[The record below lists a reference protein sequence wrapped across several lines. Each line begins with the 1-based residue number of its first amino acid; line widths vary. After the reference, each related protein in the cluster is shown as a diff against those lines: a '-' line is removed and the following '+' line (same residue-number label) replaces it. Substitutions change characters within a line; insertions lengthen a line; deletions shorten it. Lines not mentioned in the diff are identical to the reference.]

1 VDAQERSSH
10 IATLR
15 ATPGRLKAALSG
27 VPRSLQLWPP
37 APGKWSI
44 LEIVC
49 HMRDMERDAYVAR
62 FRRILAE
69 ENPSLPDI
77 DGDLYSL
84 EGDYRAQRLS
94 EVLRD
99 WKSQRR
105 ETLKILGG
113 LREAQWRRP
122 GTHETAGPLTMED
135 LLRRLAVGNDEAHLG
150 QIEAIKRRF
159 AILARLEA
167 APRALA
173 EALRGASDERL
184 RRSPGPG
191 KWSMLENLCHLRDI
205 ERLYAERFS
214 KMAFSE
220 RPRLWMMDNA
230 RVSEKLRYN
239 EADPSGVSKE
249 FRRRRED
256 TLVLL
261 RALPHAAWQRTGVH
275 PKRGELTVEQLA
287 DVAAQ
292 HTDGHIARI
301 RELGGAA

>member
-1 VDAQERSSH
+1 MDAQERKTH
-10 IATLR
+10 VETLR
-15 ATPGRLKAALSG
+15 ATPAKLKAALAG
-27 VPRSLQLWPP
+27 VPKALSHWTP

-69 ENPSLPDI
+69 DNPTLADI

-84 EGDYRAQRLS
+84 EGDYRAQKLS
-94 EVLRD
+94 EALRD
-99 WKSQRR
+99 WKSLRR
-105 ETLKILGG
+105 ETLKILGSVK
-113 LREAQWRRP
+113 EAQWPRT
-122 GTHETAGPLTMED
+122 GTHETAGRLTMED
-135 LLRRLAVGNDEAHLG
+135 LLRRLAVGNDAAHLG

-167 APRALA
+167 APRELA
-173 EALRGASDERL
+173 EATRGASDELL
-184 RRSPGPG
+184 RRRPEPG
-191 KWSMLENLCHLRDI
+191 KWSMLENVCHLRDI

-230 RVSEKLRYN
+230 RVAEKLRYQD
-239 EADPSGVSKE
+239 ADAAAAAKD

-275 PKRGELTVEQLA
+275 PKRGELTIEQLA
-287 DVAAQ
+287 EVAAE
-292 HTDGHIARI
+292 HTERHIARI
-301 RELGGAA
+301 RELRGAA

>member
-1 VDAQERSSH
+1 VDTQERSTH
-10 IATLR
+10 LAALR
-15 ATPGRLKAALSG
+15 ATSGRLKAALGG
-27 VPRSLQLWPP
+27 VPRALQLWAP

-49 HMRDMERDAYVAR
+49 HMRDMERDAYIAR

-69 ENPSLPDI
+69 DNPTLPDI

-84 EGDYRAQRLS
+84 EGDYRGQRLS
-94 EVLRD
+94 AAVRD
-99 WKSQRR
+99 WKTLRR

-113 LREAQWRRP
+113 LREAQWLRM
-122 GTHETAGPLTMED
+122 GTHETAGPLSMED
-135 LLRRLAVGNDEAHLG
+135 LLRRLAVGNDEAHLD

-173 EALRGASDERL
+173 EATRGASDEVL
-184 RRSPGPG
+184 RRRPEPS
-191 KWSMLENLCHLRDI
+191 KWSMLDNLCHLRDI

-220 RPRLWMMDNA
+220 RPTLWMMDNA
-230 RVSEKLRYN
+230 RVAQKLHYA
-239 EADPSGVSKE
+239 ETDPAAAVKE

-261 RALPHAAWQRTGVH
+261 RALPLAAWRRKGVH
-275 PKRGELTVEQLA
+275 PKRGELTIEQLA
-287 DVAAQ
+287 EVAAE
-292 HTDGHIARI
+292 HTERHIARV
-301 RELGGAA
+301 RELRGA